1 MINPVKNAFI
11 GLWNVIKQFG
21 AGIKAVFS
29 NDTGKGLNIFK
40 KILPDE
46 AARQFTSTLLMIRGA
61 YNDFVNFIKTI
72 SVAVGAFLKHFGKKM
87 AQVLL
92 MHLKL

>member
-61 YNDFVNFIKTI
+61 YNDFVNFIKRYR
-72 SVAVGAFLKHFGKKM
+72 
-87 AQVLL
+87 
-92 MHLKL
+92 